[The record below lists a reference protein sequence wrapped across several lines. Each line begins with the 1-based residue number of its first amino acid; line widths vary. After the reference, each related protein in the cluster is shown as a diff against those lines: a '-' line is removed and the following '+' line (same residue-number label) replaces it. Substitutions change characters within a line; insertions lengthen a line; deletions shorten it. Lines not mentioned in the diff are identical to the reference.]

1 MALRY
6 ILLQCVM
13 DSIVQADLSQASARA
28 AARAPAL
35 VTRRIRGYPLFL
47 GLRGEAY
54 PNVNP

>member
-13 DSIVQADLSQASARA
+13 DSIVQADLSQASASA
-28 AARAPAL
+28 AARAPA
-35 VTRRIRGYPLFL
+35 VSRRIRGYPLFL